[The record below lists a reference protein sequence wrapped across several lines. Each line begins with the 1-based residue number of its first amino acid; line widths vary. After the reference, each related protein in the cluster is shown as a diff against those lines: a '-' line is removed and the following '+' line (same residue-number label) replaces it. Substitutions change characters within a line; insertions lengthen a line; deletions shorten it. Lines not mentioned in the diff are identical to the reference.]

1 MPVNALGSIKC
12 YSTCPRVS
20 RMNVTWCVHIYHPA
34 EEVNICFNNSGLISL
49 TPLAATL
56 NLHTQFS
63 VSHQWHTRMQH
74 AFHAEL
80 VVNITRLLFFPL
92 VLCHSDLRLC
102 RDSMLQFYSVL
113 PESRLSCLHGADQ
126 HVQRSNVYRRNG

>member
-63 VSHQWHTRMQH
+63 VC
-74 AFHAEL
+74 
-80 VVNITRLLFFPL
+80 ITRGASCQHKLHNSSSFFPPGSIPL
-92 VLCHSDLRLC
+92 RSATLQEIYAPVLLRFTRITPILFARC
-102 RDSMLQFYSVL
+102 RPTRAVI
-113 PESRLSCLHGADQ
+113 ERLST
-126 HVQRSNVYRRNG
+126 